1 MDELKALAAK
11 LEAAFQKAH
20 AKLLAALQL
29 EPDTVLETLTGIQA
43 KALGFDAHESRKFQ
57 EALEDKRVKT
67 LSQGN
72 IFMTCVLSSAVAL
85 SAFKNAP
92 RAASPGFVRKRLERF
107 KGRSTSGVSLSV
119 FAFSSFY
126 ALLGRGAI
134 KRLATFRQKGT
145 IPLK

>member
-1 MDELKALAAK
+1 MEDLKALAQK

-20 AKLLAALQL
+20 AKLLAALAL
-29 EPDTVLETLTGIQA
+29 EPDTVLDTLTGIQA
-43 KALGFDAHESRKFQ
+43 KALGFDDHEKRRFA
-57 EALEDKRVKT
+57 EALEEKRIKT

-85 SAFKNAP
+85 SEFKNTP
-92 RAASPGFVRKRLERF
+92 RAASPGFVRRRLETF
-107 KGRSTSGVSLSV
+107 KGKSTNGLSLSV

-134 KRLATFRQKGT
+134 KRLAAFRQKGT
-145 IPLK
+145 IPVK

>member
-1 MDELKALAAK
+1 MKALAAK
-11 LEAAFQKAH
+11 LEAAIQKAH
-20 AKLLAALQL
+20 AKLLQAILL
-29 EPDTVLETLTGIQA
+29 EPESVLETLTGIQA
-43 KALGFDAHESRKFQ
+43 KALGFDEHEKRRFH
-57 EALEDKRVKT
+57 EALEEKRVKT

-72 IFMTCVLSSAVAL
+72 IFMTCVLTSAVAL
-85 SAFKNAP
+85 SEFKKMP
-92 RAASPGFVRKRLERF
+92 RAASPGFLRRGVEVF
-107 KGRSTSGVSLSV
+107 KGKSTNGLSLGV